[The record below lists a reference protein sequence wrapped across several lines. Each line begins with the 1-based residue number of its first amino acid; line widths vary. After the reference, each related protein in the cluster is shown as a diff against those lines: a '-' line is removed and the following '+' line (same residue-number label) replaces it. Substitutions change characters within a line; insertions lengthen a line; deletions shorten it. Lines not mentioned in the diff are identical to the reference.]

1 VALAV
6 FAAAGLAKADMWDSG
21 WAAMKIGAAGFI
33 IPFMFVYQ
41 PALLMIGDWPTIIW
55 SFLTASVGIALFAGG
70 LHGYFVTAASH
81 WQRALLSAGG
91 ICLVF
96 PGVWTDLAGTGLAAV
111 VIVTQLIE
119 RRAASSPA
127 AAPTQ

>member
-1 VALAV
+1 ALAV

-41 PALLMIGDWPTIIW
+41 PALLMIGDWPTIAW
-55 SFLTASVGIALFAGG
+55 SFATATVGIALFAGG
-70 LHGYFVTAASH
+70 LHGYFLTAAST
-81 WQRALLSAGG
+81 WQRALLIGGG

-96 PGVWTDLAGTGLAAV
+96 PGIWTDLAGGGLGAM
-111 VIVTQLIE
+111 VIVPQVIK
-119 RRAASSPA
+119 RRAASIQVA
-127 AAPTQ
+127 AQTQ

>member
-1 VALAV
+1 MNSSTPD
-6 FAAAGLAKADMWDSG
+6 GLLGELYQGIRREIAKVIVGQDVL
-21 WAAMKIGAAGFI
+21 IE
-33 IPFMFVYQ
+33 Q
-41 PALLMIGDWPTIIW
+41 LL
-55 SFLTASVGIALFAGG
+55 VALFAGG

-81 WQRALLSAGG
+81 WQRALLSGGG

-96 PGVWTDLAGTGLAAV
+96 PGVWTDLAGAGLAAV